1 MAETISQKAYEAIL
15 RIPEDQRSQK
25 MVDAVNDFLNAKYNI
40 PTKKDSRKAV
50 AIINAVSK
58 YPNTH
63 TFSQEQIDWA
73 KSIRQQEREG
83 RALMKQNEQN
93 GGYIRDVKRVPD
105 DINKDYG
112 FKFNWKS
119 AYENETGTKL
129 RPNEADAKKLEQYI
143 QAKVSDYEKGE
154 DLRQTANDMKMYSN
168 KDEGNYSWSKFV
180 QGDSNNSKEFQ
191 NYLKDMQKI
200 QKDKRLNEIWN
211 GEDDNTLYDKLG
223 TGAVNFMFPVTK
235 EYARKNYENIN
246 GASDMALPLAADAAT
261 NAAMLLGG
269 ESKAA
274 TLAGNIASPIISNA
288 GQYALN
294 DMPLEEAVAG
304 GLLGAG
310 VNVYTPRAV
319 GKFSNVVND
328 ASRGKAGNLA
338 QTKINEAATRASKI
352 QRKIDEGVPFQLTEN
367 TFLSK
372 GKGKKPDIIYTNN
385 PNAKFGTINFDNGAK
400 KDVVV
405 KPLSDLNEAVPS
417 PMDESL
423 DAFPKWAMRKNLF
436 DNNTRWNDIIR
447 DIETRNNPKLKQELD
462 AKVVNALNSGN
473 PNELVRTLDK
483 MTAGELML
491 LGKANKE
498 TKVNFIKRKID
509 EYAGL
514 AKNYGMNMLG
524 RDKYANPI
532 LRNVDN
538 IFGTDLTS
546 PDKKPDTNK
555 LIKLYGLDQD

>member
-1 MAETISQKAYEAIL
+1 
-15 RIPEDQRSQK
+15 
-25 MVDAVNDFLNAKYNI
+25 
-40 PTKKDSRKAV
+40 
-50 AIINAVSK
+50 
-58 YPNTH
+58 
-63 TFSQEQIDWA
+63 
-73 KSIRQQEREG
+73 
-83 RALMKQNEQN
+83 
-93 GGYIRDVKRVPD
+93 
-105 DINKDYG
+105 
-112 FKFNWKS
+112 
-119 AYENETGTKL
+119 
-129 RPNEADAKKLEQYI
+129 
-143 QAKVSDYEKGE
+143 
-154 DLRQTANDMKMYSN
+154 
-168 KDEGNYSWSKFV
+168 
-180 QGDSNNSKEFQ
+180 
-191 NYLKDMQKI
+191 MQKI

-211 GEDDNTLYDKLG
+211 KESNM
-223 TGAVNFMFPVTK
+223 AVDFMLPVSK

-246 GASDMALPLAADAAT
+246 GVGDMALPLATDAAS

-288 GQYALN
+288 GQYAFN
-294 DMPLEEAVAG
+294 DMPLGEAAAG
-304 GLLGAG
+304 GLLGAAT
-310 VNVYTPRAV
+310 NVATPRVV
-319 GKFSNVVND
+319 GRMANQAD
-328 ASRGKAGNLA
+328 ALAHGKVGNLV
-338 QTKINEAATRASKI
+338 QTRINEAATRASKI

-385 PNAKFGTINFDNGAK
+385 PNAKFGTINFGKDAK

-405 KPLSDLNEAVPS
+405 KPLSDLNEAVAG
-417 PMDESL
+417 PMDEGL
-423 DAFPKWAMRKNLF
+423 DAFPKWAMRKNLL

-447 DIETRNNPKLKQELD
+447 DIETRNNPKLKQELEN
-462 AKVVNALNSGN
+462 KLTSALKTQNT
-473 PNELVRTLDK
+473 NEIVRTLDK

-498 TKVNFIKRKID
+498 TKANFIKRKID

-514 AKNYGMNMLG
+514 TKNYGMNMLG

>member
-1 MAETISQKAYEAIL
+1 MAEVISQKAYEAIL
-15 RIPEDQRSQK
+15 KIPEDQRSQK

-63 TFSQEQIDWA
+63 SFSQEQIDWA

-83 RALMKQNEQN
+83 RALMNQNEQN

-119 AYENETGTKL
+119 AYENETGEKL

-143 QAKVSDYEKGE
+143 SNKVSDYEKGE
-154 DLRQTANDMKMYSN
+154 DLRKTANDMKMYSN
-168 KDEGNYSWSKFV
+168 KVLNSWSKFV

-211 GEDDNTLYDKLG
+211 KESNM
-223 TGAVNFMFPVTK
+223 AVDFMLPVSK

-246 GASDMALPLAADAAT
+246 GVGDMALPLATDAAS

-288 GQYALN
+288 GQYAFN
-294 DMPLEEAVAG
+294 DMPLGEAAAG
-304 GLLGAG
+304 GLLGAAT
-310 VNVYTPRAV
+310 NVATPRVV
-319 GKFSNVVND
+319 GRMANQAD
-328 ASRGKAGNLA
+328 ALAHGKVGNLV
-338 QTKINEAATRASKI
+338 QTRINEAATRASKI

-385 PNAKFGTINFDNGAK
+385 PNAKFGTINFGKDAK

-405 KPLSDLNEAVPS
+405 KPLSDLNEAVAG
-417 PMDESL
+417 PMDEGL
-423 DAFPKWAMRKNLF
+423 DAFPKWAMRKNLL

-447 DIETRNNPKLKQELD
+447 DIETRNNPKLKQELEN
-462 AKVVNALNSGN
+462 KLTSALKTQNT
-473 PNELVRTLDK
+473 NEIVRTLDK

-498 TKVNFIKRKID
+498 TKANFIKRKID

-514 AKNYGMNMLG
+514 TKNYGMNMLG

>member
-1 MAETISQKAYEAIL
+1 MADVISQNAYEAIL
-15 RIPEDQRSQK
+15 KIPEDQRSQK

-40 PTKKDSRKAV
+40 PTKKELRKAV
-50 AIINAVSK
+50 AITNAVSK
-58 YPNTH
+58 NPHTH
-63 TFSQEQIDWA
+63 TFNQEQINWA
-73 KSIRQQEREG
+73 NQTIQQDREG
-83 RALMKQNEQN
+83 RALMNQNEQN

-154 DLRQTANDMKMYSN
+154 DLRKTANDMKMYSN
-168 KDEGNYSWSKFV
+168 KELNSWSKFV

-211 GEDDNTLYDKLG
+211 GEDDKTFYDKLG
-223 TGAVNFMFPVTK
+223 TGAVNFMLPVSK

-246 GASDMALPLAADAAT
+246 GASDMALPLATDAAS
-261 NAAMLLGG
+261 NLAMLLGG

-319 GKFSNVVND
+319 GKFSNAVND
-328 ASRGKAGNLA
+328 FSRGKEVNLA
-338 QTKINEAATRASKI
+338 QAKINEAATRASKI
-352 QRKIDEGVPFQLTEN
+352 QRKIDDGVPFQLTEN

-372 GKGKKPDIIYTNN
+372 GTGKKPDIIYTNN
-385 PNAKFGTINFDNGAK
+385 PNAKFGTINFGKGAK

-405 KPLSDLNEAVPS
+405 KPLSELNEAVPS

-447 DIETRNNPKLKQELD
+447 DIETRNNPKLKQELES
-462 AKVVNALNSGN
+462 KLINSLNSGN
-473 PNELVRTLDK
+473 PNEVVRTLDK

-498 TKVNFIKRKID
+498 TKSNFIKRKID
-509 EYAGL
+509 EHFGL
-514 AKNYGMNMLG
+514 AKNYGLNMLG

-538 IFGTDLTS
+538 IFGTNWTN
-546 PDKKPDTNK
+546 PDKKPDSNK
-555 LIKLYGLDQD
+555 LINLYGLDQD

>member
-1 MAETISQKAYEAIL
+1 MAEVISQTTYEAIL

-25 MVDAVNDFLNAKYNI
+25 QVDAVNDFLNAKYNI
-40 PTKKDSRKAV
+40 PTKKELQRAV
-50 AIINAVSK
+50 AIVNAVSK
-58 YPNTH
+58 NPHTH
-63 TFSQEQIDWA
+63 TFNQEQINLA
-73 KSIRQQEREG
+73 NQTIQQDREG
-83 RALMKQNEQN
+83 RALMNKNEQG

-105 DINKDYG
+105 DIGKEYG

-119 AYENETGTKL
+119 AYENETGEKL

-143 QAKVSDYEKGE
+143 SNKVSDYEKGE
-154 DLRQTANDMKMYSN
+154 DLRKTANDMRMYSN
-168 KDEGNYSWSKFV
+168 KELNSWSKFI

-200 QKDKRLNEIWN
+200 QKDKRLEEIWT
-211 GEDDNTLYDKLG
+211 GKDDNTLYDDLG
-223 TGAVNFMFPVTK
+223 TGAVNFMFPVSK

-246 GASDMALPLAADAAT
+246 GASDMALPLAADAAS
-261 NAAMLLGG
+261 NVAMMLGG

-294 DMPLEEAVAG
+294 DMPLGEAAAG
-304 GLLGAG
+304 GLIGAG
-310 VNVYTPRAV
+310 VNVATPRVA
-319 GKFSNVVND
+319 GKITNWANE
-328 ASRGKAGNLA
+328 ASRGKVGNLA

-352 QRKIDEGVPFQLTEN
+352 QRKIDEGVPFHLNDN
-367 TFLSK
+367 TFLSL

-385 PNAKFGTINFDNGAK
+385 PNAKFGTINFGKGAK

-405 KPLSDLNEAVPS
+405 KPLSDLNEAVPG
-417 PMDESL
+417 PMDEGL
-423 DAFPKWAMRKNLF
+423 DAFPKWSMRKNLF

-447 DIETRNNPKLKQELD
+447 DIETHNNPKLKQELEN
-462 AKVVNALNSGN
+462 KLTNALMSNN
-473 PNELVRTLDK
+473 PNEIVRTLDK

-498 TKVNFIKRKID
+498 TKANFIKRKID

-546 PDKKPDTNK
+546 PNKKPDSNK